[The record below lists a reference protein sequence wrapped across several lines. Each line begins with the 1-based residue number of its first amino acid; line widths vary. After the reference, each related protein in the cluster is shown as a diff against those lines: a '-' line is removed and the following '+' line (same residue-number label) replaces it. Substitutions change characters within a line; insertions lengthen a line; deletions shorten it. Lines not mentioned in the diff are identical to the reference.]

1 MGLFNASDIWIV
13 ALGKTTVHSLWIGL
27 LIVALLRFILLH
39 IPDKFSDL
47 RYGISVSALLLL
59 FTSVIAT
66 FILLYKPSVA
76 SHQAYLPTDLISS
89 FSGKFTVQD
98 PGYTGIG
105 IHRIFIIFG
114 QVYFAGVITMLMRS
128 VVFLFHVRNLRTSGT
143 PVAPEWHSRLS
154 LISKSLGIRRSVDI
168 LESVRIK
175 VPLLAGALR
184 PVIIVPAGMVTN
196 LPFNQ
201 VETIMMHELSHLKRK
216 DYLVNIMQLFIE
228 GILFYHPTV
237 WIISG
242 LVREEREHCCDD
254 EVLRMTDNPVN
265 YARALIHIAE
275 YQHFSRL
282 VPGATGTGKHHLKF
296 RINRILNI
304 QTMKTNMRDK
314 VISLSLVAVTV
325 IIFLAISSFS
335 AGPSFIRS
343 GVMKNQ
349 NISHPAE
356 PGVIAPPDTI
366 PQVNEQVPEEVEVAE
381 MKAEMESARQEALKE
396 IEEIDWD
403 KVKKEL
409 EEAREEFEDI
419 DLGKMKA
426 DMESARQEALKE
438 LQEIDW
444 DKVKEELEEAREGI
458 EDIDLEEIREQ
469 VESAREEALK
479 QLNEIDWEKLETERQ
494 DAIRE
499 IRDIDWDKMQLELEK
514 SVSDIEIDIDQLK
527 IDIQNSMKDIDWEAI
542 RKEMEKS
549 MDSLDSIRIELHR

>member
-1 MGLFNASDIWIV
+1 MGLFDASGVWIV

-27 LIVALLRFILLH
+27 LILALLRYTLLQ
-39 IPDKFSDL
+39 IPDRFSSM

-59 FTSVIAT
+59 FSSVITT

-76 SHQAYLPTDLISS
+76 SPRMVLSPEQLHAVSRELSA
-89 FSGKFTVQD
+89 QD
-98 PGYTGIG
+98 PYFAGSGL
-105 IHRIFIIFG
+105 HRIFIILG
-114 QVYFAGVITMLMRS
+114 QIYFAGALVMLVRS
-128 VVFLFHVRNLRTSGT
+128 AISLFHVRQLRTSGT
-143 PVAPEWHSRLS
+143 PIAPEWYNRLS
-154 LISKSLGIRRSVDI
+154 LVGKSLGIRRHVDI
-168 LESVRIK
+168 LESVRVK
-175 VPLLAGALR
+175 VPLLAGMLR

-196 LPFNQ
+196 LPFSQ
-201 VETIMMHELSHLKRK
+201 VETIMIHELSHLKRK

-228 GILFYHPTV
+228 GVLFYHPAV
-237 WIISG
+237 WVISG
-242 LVREEREHCCDD
+242 LVRDEREHCCDD
-254 EVLRMTDNPVN
+254 EVLRRTGNPVN
-265 YARALIHIAE
+265 YAKALIHIAE
-275 YQHFSRL
+275 YQQFLRL

>member
-242 LVREEREHCCDD
+242 LVRDEREHCCDD

-304 QTMKTNMRDK
+304 QTMKTNIRDK

-325 IIFLAISSFS
+325 IIFLFISSFS
-335 AGPSFIRS
+335 AGPSFIRT
-343 GVMKNQ
+343 GVMKSEM
-349 NISHPAE
+349 ISQQ
-356 PGVIAPPDTI
+356 DTI
-366 PQVNEQVPEEVEVAE
+366 PQEKQVKEAAEINETD
-381 MKAEMESARQEALKE
+381 MKAEVEAARQEALKE
-396 IEEIDWD
+396 IDEIDWD
-403 KVKKEL
+403 KVKKDL
-409 EEAREEFEDI
+409 EEAREEFENI
-419 DLGKMKA
+419 DMEQMKA
-426 DMESARQEALKE
+426 DMESARKEALKE
-438 LQEIDW
+438 IQ
-444 DKVKEELEEAREGI
+444 
-458 EDIDLEEIREQ
+458 
-469 VESAREEALK
+469 
-479 QLNEIDWEKLETERQ
+479 EIDWEKLEAERQ
-494 DAIRE
+494 KAIQE
-499 IRDIDWDKMQLELEK
+499 IKEIDWDEMKLELQN
-514 SVSDIEIDIDQLK
+514 SLSDIEIDIDRLK
-527 IDIQNSMKDIDWEAI
+527 VDIQNSMKDIDWEAI
-542 RKEMEKS
+542 RKDIEKS
-549 MDSLDSIRIELHR
+549 MESLDSIRIELRH